1 MSDQSPDET
10 RAGGLPEQD
19 AAHAYDTGTSA
30 DWDATDHGGEPAST
44 VEGPPYDG
52 LIDAAVSVV
61 TDPVAT
67 FRHLTRDPR
76 VGWAVI
82 VIAVSSALG
91 WAVSAAQ
98 LTAGDAFGGEFTEFQ
113 DDFGFNLSEYR
124 GVAVLG
130 GLVGGPIFGLIS
142 AAVAAGIL
150 HLIARMLSGEGTYE
164 GMFVGLGFASIPQLL
179 AVPFQLLANVGTG
192 GQLVA
197 STISFGVAIWSLLL
211 LGIAIRESNRFS
223 TGRAV
228 ATLVIP
234 IGAFVVLMILLVI
247 FLVAL
252 FVGQL

>member
-1 MSDQSPDET
+1 
-10 RAGGLPEQD
+10 
-19 AAHAYDTGTSA
+19 
-30 DWDATDHGGEPAST
+30 
-44 VEGPPYDG
+44 
-52 LIDAAVSVV
+52 
-61 TDPVAT
+61 
-67 FRHLTRDPR
+67 
-76 VGWAVI
+76 
-82 VIAVSSALG
+82 
-91 WAVSAAQ
+91 
-98 LTAGDAFGGEFTEFQ
+98 
-113 DDFGFNLSEYR
+113 
-124 GVAVLG
+124 
-130 GLVGGPIFGLIS
+130 
-142 AAVAAGIL
+142 
-150 HLIARMLSGEGTYE
+150 
-164 GMFVGLGFASIPQLL
+164 MFVGLGFASIPQLL